1 MRDMNGREDAKA
13 MNAKQQNPTNEPSD
27 TSPSEQEIND
37 WRSVVDEEERPSQDS
52 SSTATSW
59 TLIQD
64 AANDGS
70 PTKINSRDELMKRY
84 WSAVFAFIRSSGRS
98 EQKTED
104 LTQGFF
110 CDVVIGRDLFD
121 RADSNRGRFRS
132 LLMSA
137 VRNYLADDYRMQNA
151 KRRSPGTNAI
161 RRIDDENS
169 GIEPRSS
176 ETDPE
181 AAFNIRWVD
190 ELIKRTSEQVR
201 EQLLSEGKVMHWDIF
216 QNRILKPCLTGAP
229 PTPHEELAE
238 KWGLRGLPQVSN
250 LLVSA
255 KRTFAKTLL
264 DNVRATLPKGASA
277 SNEMNE
283 LFNAL
288 GMKK

>member
-1 MRDMNGREDAKA
+1 MVKMNGEPDPQA
-13 MNAKQQNPTNEPSD
+13 MNAKPEKPVRQPEIKDS
-27 TSPSEQEIND
+27 SEKEIQD
-37 WRSVVDEEERPSQDS
+37 WRSVVDGEKRPSQDS

-64 AANDGS
+64 AANTKS
-70 PTKINSRDELMKRY
+70 PTTVTSRDELMKRY
-84 WSAVFAFIRSSGRS
+84 WSAVFAYIRSSGRS
-98 EQKTED
+98 EQKAED

-121 RADSNRGRFRS
+121 RADSTRGRFRS

-151 KRRSPGTNAI
+151 KRRSPGSNAI

-169 GIEPRSS
+169 GIEPKSS

-181 AAFNIRWVD
+181 SAFNIRWVD
-190 ELIKRTSEQVR
+190 ELINRTSDQVR
-201 EQLLSEGKVMHWDIF
+201 EQLLGEGKVMHWDIF
-216 QNRILKPCLTGAP
+216 QNRILKPCLTGAA

-255 KRTFAKTLL
+255 KRSFAKMLL

-277 SNEMNE
+277 SNELNE

-288 GMKK
+288 GMRK

>member
-1 MRDMNGREDAKA
+1 MNSKPGRQSGK
-13 MNAKQQNPTNEPSD
+13 TNDKS
-27 TSPSEQEIND
+27 SPEREIQD
-37 WRSVVDEEERPSQDS
+37 WRSVVDAEQGSGKDS

-64 AANDGS
+64 AVDAES
-70 PTKINSRDELMKRY
+70 PTKTTSRDELMKRY

-137 VRNYLADDYRMQNA
+137 VRNYLADDYRMQTA
-151 KRRSPGTNAI
+151 KRRSPGPNALK
-161 RRIDDENS
+161 RIDDENS
-169 GIEPRSS
+169 GIDPRSN
-176 ETDPE
+176 EVDPE
-181 AAFNIRWVD
+181 SAFNIRWVD
-190 ELIKRTSEQVR
+190 ELIQRTSDQVR
-201 EQLLSEGKVMHWDIF
+201 EQLLGENKIMHWDIL
-216 QNRILKPCLTGAP
+216 QNRILNPCLTGAT

-255 KRTFAKTLL
+255 KRTFAKILL
-264 DNVRATLPKGASA
+264 DNVRETLPKGSSA
-277 SNEMNE
+277 SNELNE

-288 GMKK
+288 GMRK

>member
-1 MRDMNGREDAKA
+1 MNSEPVKPAGEPRTED
-13 MNAKQQNPTNEPSD
+13 S
-27 TSPSEQEIND
+27 SESEIQD
-37 WRSVVDEEERPSQDS
+37 WRSVVDADQDSRQDS

-64 AANDGS
+64 AVDAES
-70 PTKINSRDELMKRY
+70 PTKATSRDELMKRY

-137 VRNYLADDYRMQNA
+137 VRNYLADDYRMQTA
-151 KRRSPGTNAI
+151 KRRSPGPNALK
-161 RRIDDENS
+161 RIDDENS
-169 GIEPRSS
+169 GIDPRSN
-176 ETDPE
+176 EADPE
-181 AAFNIRWVD
+181 SAFNIRWVD
-190 ELIKRTSEQVR
+190 ELIQRTSDQVR
-201 EQLLSEGKVMHWDIF
+201 EQLLGENKVMHWDIF
-216 QNRILKPCLTGAP
+216 QNRILKPCLTGAA

-255 KRTFAKTLL
+255 KRTFAKILL
-264 DNVRATLPKGASA
+264 DNVRETLPKGASA
-277 SNEMNE
+277 SNELNE
-283 LFNAL
+283 LFDAL
-288 GMKK
+288 GMRK

>member
-1 MRDMNGREDAKA
+1 MMGMNVRKDAKA
-13 MNAKQQNPTNEPSD
+13 MKAKPQIPPNEPSD
-27 TSPSEQEIND
+27 SSASEQEIND
-37 WRSVVDEEERPSQDS
+37 WRSVVDNEERPSQDS

-84 WSAVFAFIRSSGRS
+84 WSAVFAYIRSSGRS

-137 VRNYLADDYRMQNA
+137 VRNYLADDYRMENA

-161 RRIDDENS
+161 RRIDDENA

-201 EQLLSEGKVMHWDIF
+201 EQLMSEGKSMHWDIF

-229 PTPHEELAE
+229 PIPHEELAE

-264 DNVRATLPKGASA
+264 ENVRATLPKGASA

-283 LFNAL
+283 LFIAL